1 MEKPQLPQTAPQ
13 FGPRVRL
20 LRRVRILGSVRGH
33 QGILGGGRAGVTL
46 GVGRGGGR
54 RAAAEPFLDVPTSV
68 LYPLG
73 STSPAFP
80 MVGN

>member
-1 MEKPQLPQTAPQ
+1 MKNPQLPQTAPA

-20 LRRVRILGSVRGH
+20 LGQVRTLDSVRGH

-54 RAAAEPFLDVPTSV
+54 RAAAEPFLDVPTTV
-68 LYPLG
+68 LNPLG

-80 MVGN
+80 MVDN